1 MFENIDVASLTAEER
16 DEWIKKI
23 NARMAEIE
31 KIQKGELKQKNKGKV
46 YKVLAK
52 VGKVFS
58 KVLLWTA
65 VSATVAFMALHLQAY
80 LRQNDLSA
88 DTGDI
93 IEFHQ
98 SIDMNTEYSNIEGV
112 GDISRLT
119 VQKGKPIKF
128 NIQLENLSAV
138 EKEQMQIAI
147 DELNALFKIIN
158 PDYKFELNFDP
169 NGLEVFDPYNVD
181 VKYFKDGELIGQDE
195 VLGQYTSGRTI
206 GSKNGSHGYGAEI
219 KFRKGYITSG
229 TFLHEALHHL
239 GLGDAYT
246 NYYAQV
252 SSVMQTGENHL
263 RTNDVALLVA
273 KYGDYSTPEKH
284 EELVKFIAS
293 YEENQEWFQEQ
304 YAKHQELSSYLKE
317 NLPEY
322 LGVSADEIDFDI
334 AKNGYV
340 YGKVER
346 QEKSSTTCE
355 IVKIGKN
362 RIQHDKYILSPKET
376 TQYIDDMSTSEMN
389 GVRFVTNAGER
400 EYVFY
405 FAYDGY
411 IYRAEHSG
419 KWKIEK
425 AFEICSESEY
435 QEVAEIEP
443 DVVRTVLKEGMVT
456 MDIEVERK

>member
-1 MFENIDVASLTAEER
+1 MFENIDVASLTDTER

-23 NARMAEIE
+23 NARLAEIE
-31 KIQKGELKQKNKGKV
+31 QIQKGELKQKNKGKV
-46 YKVLAK
+46 YKAFTK
-52 VGKVFS
+52 VGKIFS
-58 KVLLWTA
+58 KVLLWTT
-65 VSATVAFMALHLQAY
+65 VSAIVAFMALHMQAF

-98 SIDMNTEYSNIEGV
+98 SIDMNTEYSNIKGMNSV
-112 GDISRLT
+112 SRLT
-119 VQKGKPIKF
+119 VQKGKPVKF
-128 NIQLENLSAV
+128 NIQIDDLSVV
-138 EKEQMQIAI
+138 EKEQMQSAI
-147 DELNALFKIIN
+147 DELNALFAIIN
-158 PDYKFELNFDP
+158 PDYRFELNFDP
-169 NGLEVFDPYNVD
+169 NGLETFDPYNVD
-181 VKYFKDGELIGQDE
+181 VKYFNDSELIGQDE
-195 VLGQYTSGRTI
+195 VLGQYTSGHTI
-206 GSKNGSHGYGAEI
+206 DAKNGSQGYGAEI
-219 KFRKGYITSG
+219 KLRKGYITAG

-252 SSVMQTGENHL
+252 ASVMQTGENHL

-304 YAKHQELSSYLKE
+304 YAKHQELSSCLKE
-317 NLPEY
+317 NLPQY
-322 LGVSADEIDFDI
+322 LGVSAEEIDFDI
-334 AKNGYV
+334 ATSGYV
-340 YGKVER
+340 YGKVEY
-346 QEKSSTTCE
+346 QEGSKSYCE
-355 IVKIGKN
+355 IVKIGGN
-362 RIQHDKYILSPKET
+362 RIQHDKYIFSSKET

-389 GVRFVTNAGER
+389 GVRFVTNASENN
-400 EYVFY
+400 YVFY

-443 DVVRTVLKEGMVT
+443 DVVRTVLKEGMVSL
-456 MDIEVERK
+456 DIEVERK